1 MESAPTTYETSID
14 FNVNIELTSD
24 KNNKYEITFKASHE
38 LIIEAIKKD
47 IIPQTFINNFSV
59 DKIRKNKY
67 FYQFD
72 TLNEI
77 CSEIKER
84 IEKEKINVIEDTNLL
99 LISIPLP
106 STKIKEIIFELNEKE
121 KNDKEKINE
130 LTSLIYNQNKEI
142 AELKDIIKDLKIQT
156 TLLLKNYILNLDSLI
171 ITKNEYNSS
180 LKNWINPKKKIT
192 ANLLY
197 RLSVNGG
204 AISTYHELCDNKGPT
219 LNLYELKEGII
230 IGFYIPSSVD
240 SVSGWKTDNDTF
252 IFNLNQNKKYK
263 KTGIQ
268 YTSFYC
274 GKDCGPSANCL
285 GGNPYT
291 DLKYIY
297 HSSQNFDKYFED
309 GSKILNR
316 GGIEKEYVA
325 EEVEIF
331 QINFE

>member
-1 MESAPTTYETSID
+1 MDSAPTTYESSID
-14 FNVNIELTSD
+14 FNVNMELTSD
-24 KNNKYEITFKASHE
+24 KNNKYENTFKATHE

-156 TLLLKNYILNLDSLI
+156 TLLIKDLKIQSALLFKNYILNLDSLI

-180 LKNWINPKKKIT
+180 LKNWINPKKKNNCKFIIQI
-192 ANLLY
+192 
-197 RLSVNGG
+197 
-204 AISTYHELCDNKGPT
+204 ISKWRSN
-219 LNLYELKEGII
+219 
-230 IGFYIPSSVD
+230 
-240 SVSGWKTDNDTF
+240 
-252 IFNLNQNKKYK
+252 FNL
-263 KTGIQ
+263 
-268 YTSFYC
+268 S
-274 GKDCGPSANCL
+274 
-285 GGNPYT
+285 
-291 DLKYIY
+291 
-297 HSSQNFDKYFED
+297 
-309 GSKILNR
+309 
-316 GGIEKEYVA
+316 
-325 EEVEIF
+325 
-331 QINFE
+331 